1 MSTIELQQQL
11 ISKIQIT
18 QDDEILSGLL
28 KMLEFEL
35 NNSEVYSLN
44 ESQKEA
50 IAISKMQI
58 INGEVFT
65 EDEADKLTEEW
76 LKE

>member
-18 QDDEILSGLL
+18 HDDDILSGLL

-35 NNSEVYSLN
+35 NNSEVYILN

-50 IAISKMQI
+50 IAISKNQI

-65 EDEADKLTEEW
+65 EEQADKLTEEW
-76 LKE
+76 LKA